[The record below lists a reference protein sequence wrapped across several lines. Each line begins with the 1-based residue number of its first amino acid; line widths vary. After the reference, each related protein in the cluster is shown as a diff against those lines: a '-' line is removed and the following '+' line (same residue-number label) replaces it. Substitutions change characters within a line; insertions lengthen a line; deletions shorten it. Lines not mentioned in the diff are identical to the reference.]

1 MQIRVICR
9 VRPAP
14 VCSITCL
21 PDGASLRVDA
31 AAEGNSK
38 DSSFSF
44 DHVFGPD
51 SSQEQVFAGVSELVQ
66 SALDGYKVNLGPA
79 RPVQP
84 ALEGSLA
91 WKV

>member
-1 MQIRVICR
+1 M
-9 VRPAP
+9 RPAP

-21 PDGASLRVDA
+21 PDRASLRVDGA
-31 AAEGNSK
+31 ADGNSK

-66 SALDGYKVNLGPA
+66 SALDGYKVT
-79 RPVQP
+79 V
-84 ALEGSLA
+84 GSVRNAACLKEDTA
-91 WKV
+91 

>member
-1 MQIRVICR
+1 M
-9 VRPAP
+9 
-14 VCSITCL
+14 
-21 PDGASLRVDA
+21 DG

-66 SALDGYKVNLGPA
+66 SALDGYKVI
-79 RPVQP
+79 V
-84 ALEGSLA
+84 GSLRNA
-91 WKV
+91 ACLKGTAA